1 MIIDLMKIICKGK
14 RFSIAKDDITTI
26 ICHLSLIPK
35 TCMYFFLFISHVLFP
50 HVGTEWTH
58 VWFVLITNVIGMLYV
73 LTRRARSCKPFLSL
87 ICVVWGSFVVVV
99 VVDMYD

>member
-50 HVGTEWTH
+50 HVGTE
-58 VWFVLITNVIGMLYV
+58 
-73 LTRRARSCKPFLSL
+73 
-87 ICVVWGSFVVVV
+87 
-99 VVDMYD
+99 